1 MTARNEAL
9 ASSAAHGADPLAK
22 RRKGTWAILES
33 PKAVGALVL
42 ATIIVLSAVFFPW
55 IAPYDPASQNLAMK
69 LHPPS
74 WDHLLGTD
82 QFGRDILSRIIH
94 GGRIPLHR
102 CRRRGDRLADRRDLG
117 LVAGYKGG
125 WLGMLMMAIID
136 VLLGFRT
143 YLLAIMVVAILG
155 PSTVNMLIAIGLAMF
170 PEIAR
175 ITRAEVLSVKER
187 DFVTAAFAGGANHV
201 RILFRHVAPQILA
214 PLIVVATFNIANA
227 IIVEAS
233 LSFLGL
239 GPAPPTPAWG
249 LMISEGRRFILGDP
263 WIPAIPGFAIMLTVL
278 RSTFW
283 AMPCAISSIPD
294 RANDSQ
300 RVCC

>member
-1 MTARNEAL
+1 MTARNEAI
-9 ASSAAHGADPLAK
+9 ASSAAHRADPFAK
-22 RRKGTWAILES
+22 KKKRTWAILES

-42 ATIIVLSAVFFPW
+42 AVVIMLSAVLAPW
-55 IAPYDPASQNLAMK
+55 IAPYDPASQDLSMK

-94 GGRIPLHR
+94 GGRISLST
-102 CRRRGDRLADRRDLG
+102 GVGAVAIGSLIGVIFG

-278 RSTFW
+278 SFNILGDALRDIFDPRS
-283 AMPCAISSIPD
+283 
-294 RANDSQ
+294 RK
-300 RVCC
+300 R